1 MECRVG
7 EEITVTLYAPF
18 RDLVGCRQ
26 VSLPAAPL
34 VPAGAL
40 LRLLGERYP
49 TLAPYLSATGEG
61 GAAVMLIVNDR
72 MAGPEDLIQ
81 PGDEVFLCAQIC
93 GGCRR
98 VIGKPHDQE
107 WRMRTP
113 GGG

>member
-1 MECRVG
+1 MG
-7 EEITVTLYAPF
+7 HEITVTLYAPF

-26 VSLPAAPL
+26 VSLPAELPL
-34 VPAGAL
+34 PAGAL
-40 LRLLGERYP
+40 LRLLGERFP

-81 PGDEVFLCAQIC
+81 PRDEVFLCAQIC

-98 VIGKPHDQE
+98 ASGKPGEQE
-107 WRMRTP
+107 WRMRTA
-113 GGG
+113 GGGWHA

>member
-1 MECRVG
+1 MQG
-7 EEITVTLYAPF
+7 EITVTLYSPF

-26 VSLPAAPL
+26 VSLSAALPL
-34 VPAGAL
+34 QAGAL
-40 LRLLGERYP
+40 LRLLGERFP
-49 TLAPYLSATGEG
+49 KLAPYVSPTGEG

-98 VIGKPHDQE
+98 AMGKPGDQE
-107 WRMRTP
+107 WRMHAAR
-113 GGG
+113 GGWHA